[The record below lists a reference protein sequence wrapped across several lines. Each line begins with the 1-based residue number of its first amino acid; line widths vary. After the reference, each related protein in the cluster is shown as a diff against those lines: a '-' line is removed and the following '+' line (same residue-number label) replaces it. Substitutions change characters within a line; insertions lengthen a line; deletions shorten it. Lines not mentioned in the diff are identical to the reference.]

1 MNRISEVV
9 ARAIPEGRGG
19 SIAQPKVIAFP
30 LGGASSSQERWLLC
44 SPDISRPE
52 NPTATPPRLSL
63 VPPTPDS
70 PHTTPVC
77 TTLPSL
83 GPKVIAANTPPVLAP
98 LRKKKDNGFISSGSH
113 LSPGQRAPK
122 VQTP

>member
-70 PHTTPVC
+70 PQATLVYA
-77 TTLPSL
+77 TLPSL
-83 GPKVIAANTPPVLAP
+83 VPTVGSHKHTTCALP
-98 LRKKKDNGFISSGSH
+98 LKKKMMY
-113 LSPGQRAPK
+113 LSPVIFVSPQSREP
-122 VQTP
+122 P